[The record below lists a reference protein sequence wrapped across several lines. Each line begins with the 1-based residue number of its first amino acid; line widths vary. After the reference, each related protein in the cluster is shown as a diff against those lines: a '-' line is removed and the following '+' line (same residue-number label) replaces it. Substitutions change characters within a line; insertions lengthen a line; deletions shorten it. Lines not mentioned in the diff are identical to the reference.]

1 MENYRDRNQGQNN
14 YDYPAWDVPE
24 DGEYSDVDS
33 FDEPDYDEPDY
44 QGGYPSQGGRS
55 VYGQGMPYP
64 DNMSMRRGEAMNNRD
79 MRRNPMRQDARPRR
93 NTASGENMGF
103 RRVLN
108 ERENI
113 PGRRMPYSGQ
123 EVRELHGAQGVQAAR
138 ENSGY
143 APVRESIPHENIVR
157 DSASEEASISKLDK
171 FIEDEMGT
179 KLDNMIETQI
189 APKLDGLIETEL
201 SEKLNRILD
210 ESVEP
215 RMDQFIAS
223 GIERLNAATVDTT
236 DIRQMI
242 HNSASSMQNITQVS
256 TVQLQAVADAGI
268 DRLQSTQVNTENI
281 EELVQTS
288 TEKIKRISDD
298 ALKKIKDYKLLE
310 EENRPKVETAS
321 IGRMFDE
328 KMESTN
334 DYTHKECVKV
344 YRNVQAIVVEEDGK
358 VIDAGKENVAVLKKK
373 LGIVTGIAIGA
384 AGLSLVSV
392 VLQILQMFVFR

>member
-44 QGGYPSQGGRS
+44 QGGYPSQGGSS

-64 DNMSMRRGEAMNNRD
+64 DNLSMRRGEAMNNRD

-171 FIEDEMGT
+171 FIEDET
-179 KLDNMIETQI
+179 KKAHENGKEFNFPYVTLH
-189 APKLDGLIETEL
+189 KLRH
-201 SEKLNRILD
+201 LNISALLANGEYQTD
-210 ESVEP
+210 V
-215 RMDQFIAS
+215 QA
-223 GIERLNAATVDTT
+223 NAG
-236 DIRQMI
+236 
-242 HNSASSMQNITQVS
+242 HSN
-256 TVQLQAVADAGI
+256 
-268 DRLQSTQVNTENI
+268 VNTTI
-281 EELVQTS
+281 HYTHTYTQGKEE
-288 TEKIKRISDD
+288 I
-298 ALKKIKDYKLLE
+298 A
-310 EENRPKVETAS
+310 NKVEEIYS
-321 IGRMFDE
+321 PL
-328 KMESTN
+328 
-334 DYTHKECVKV
+334 
-344 YRNVQAIVVEEDGK
+344 
-358 VIDAGKENVAVLKKK
+358 LK
-373 LGIVTGIAIGA
+373 IA
-384 AGLSLVSV
+384 
-392 VLQILQMFVFR
+392 Q